1 MLKILQASLQQ
12 YVNFQMF
19 KLELEKADE
28 SEVKLPTSIGS
39 YKKHE
44 HFRKKTKQ
52 NKTTSASLTI
62 LKFLT
67 VWITTHCGKFLEMV
81 IPDPF
86 TCLLINLYVGQEATI
101 RTEHGTTNKLVH
113 IWEKSMSR
121 LYIVTVL
128 I

>member
-1 MLKILQASLQQ
+1 MSIPET
-12 YVNFQMF
+12 
-19 KLELEKADE
+19 KL
-28 SEVKLPTSIGS
+28 
-39 YKKHE
+39 
-44 HFRKKTKQ
+44 

-81 IPDPF
+81 IPDAL
-86 TCLLINLYVGQEATI
+86 TCLLINLYVGQEATV
-101 RTEHGTTNKLVH
+101 RTGHGTTNKLVH

-121 LYIVTVL
+121 LYIVTML